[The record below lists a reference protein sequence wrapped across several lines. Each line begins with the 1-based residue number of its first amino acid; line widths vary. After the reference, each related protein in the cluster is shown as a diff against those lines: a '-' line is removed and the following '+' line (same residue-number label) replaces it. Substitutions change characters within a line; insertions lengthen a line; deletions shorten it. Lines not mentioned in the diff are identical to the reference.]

1 MVDFNLT
8 NEAINEI
15 INSIFIRMDL
25 MDEIVSNVIKF
36 LSFLA
41 LIISVASVLCSSC
54 TKSEN

>member
-8 NEAINEI
+8 NEVINEI

-25 MDEIVSNVIKF
+25 MDEIISNVIKF

-41 LIISVASVLCSSC
+41 LIISVACVYFSI
-54 TKSEN
+54 KIH